1 MPLSPFESLNE
12 NQIKSG
18 INFFILDGIMSQAMV
33 TLTSGIFLVAFA
45 LQLGANNFIIGLLAS
60 IPPLTQLA
68 QIPAVYIIEKFR
80 NRRLICVLSSFL
92 TRLCILLIVAI
103 PFLINTI
110 TGVVGIFI
118 LLSFLFLQNLIGST
132 GGAAWNSWIRDLI
145 PQNIL
150 GASYSKRMIIALALS
165 SPFSIMG
172 GIIIDT
178 WGNNQNS
185 LISYAIIYS
194 FALLF
199 GMIGL
204 IFLSRIPEPLMP
216 INKEKMPILQLLKEP
231 FNDQN
236 YRKLMVF
243 LFTWTFAINIASP
256 FFTVYLIQGLG
267 YGTLAVI
274 LLSLI
279 SLFFNLLFLR
289 IWGRISDRFTN
300 KAVLTFNGFLFILMV
315 FLWTFTTLPNKYV
328 LTFPLLIVIHIL
340 SGISNAGIVL
350 STLNIANKLSPHGH
364 ATSYIAAYNFVSSI
378 AAGIDPLFVGLL
390 DDFLIQAKFSIVILW
405 NSPGSDIAQSVLS
418 FEHWDFLFVIAV
430 IIGIYAL
437 HRLSLVQEVGEM
449 SENLNVFQM
458 ISEVRREL
466 RNLSSI
472 GGLNQMNTF
481 TIPPEPTNQDPNENT
496 ILE

>member
-80 NRRLICVLSSFL
+80 NRRLICVLSSFF

-165 SPFSIMG
+165 SPLSIMG

-216 INKEKMPILQLLKEP
+216 INKEKTPILQLLKEP

-289 IWGRISDRFTN
+289 IWGRISD
-300 KAVLTFNGFLFILMV
+300 
-315 FLWTFTTLPNKYV
+315 
-328 LTFPLLIVIHIL
+328 
-340 SGISNAGIVL
+340 
-350 STLNIANKLSPHGH
+350 
-364 ATSYIAAYNFVSSI
+364 
-378 AAGIDPLFVGLL
+378 
-390 DDFLIQAKFSIVILW
+390 
-405 NSPGSDIAQSVLS
+405 
-418 FEHWDFLFVIAV
+418 
-430 IIGIYAL
+430 
-437 HRLSLVQEVGEM
+437 
-449 SENLNVFQM
+449 
-458 ISEVRREL
+458 
-466 RNLSSI
+466 
-472 GGLNQMNTF
+472 
-481 TIPPEPTNQDPNENT
+481 
-496 ILE
+496 